1 MRWLDGITNSVDLS
15 LSKLWETV
23 NYREVW
29 HASVHGVTRIRH
41 DLVTERQLTLQPMI
55 LLTLDSVCEA
65 SAQLIFSSNY
75 YMPKKSNQ
83 LFKVLFPEF
92 EMCFFFFLKEAYCL
106 NVFQNPTFTLTFH
119 RFIASFFQS
128 AVPSSCMPDAC

>member
-55 LLTLDSVCEA
+55 LLTLDSVCET
-65 SAQLIFSSNY
+65 SA
-75 YMPKKSNQ
+75 
-83 LFKVLFPEF
+83 
-92 EMCFFFFLKEAYCL
+92 
-106 NVFQNPTFTLTFH
+106 
-119 RFIASFFQS
+119 
-128 AVPSSCMPDAC
+128 